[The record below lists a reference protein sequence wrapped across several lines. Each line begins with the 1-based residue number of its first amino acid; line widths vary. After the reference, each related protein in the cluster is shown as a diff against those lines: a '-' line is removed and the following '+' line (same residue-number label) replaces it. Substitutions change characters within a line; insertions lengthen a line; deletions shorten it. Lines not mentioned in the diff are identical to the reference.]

1 MRGDVEVLRE
11 QVYLFAQL
19 YRKGL
24 QLSGIIYLHPITKNR
39 VSGSSARNF
48 RMLEELCG
56 TEGLPHV
63 VLLSTMWDQIA
74 PHSTQY
80 REACAR
86 EKELVADDMF
96 WGSMCRAG
104 SKVRRFKG
112 DKPSAAAVVDLLVG
126 RSSSRGEPVKF
137 QIQREL
143 VDEGRD
149 LLDTSAARQIMLH
162 LDSVLAKTKR
172 HLEDSAVMAGPE
184 ETGTR
189 DQLLGR
195 QRDTEDAMCRLKSRR
210 EDFYDENQARFSNL
224 LDKAVQD
231 QQSSQIMVQNWI
243 TQCARLEADKV
254 ANEEIYRRE
263 LQGHKRGHRSSGAD
277 SKALREFES
286 QYREE
291 QKRNEDKRLA
301 LERAARS
308 KKRKILLKQNIVP
321 ILQILGGAAAIG
333 ASIPFGI
340 LPVAGAGAA
349 IIGTGM
355 AALTFSTKDKR
366 KTQDP
371 QAPDDG

>member
-24 QLSGIIYLHPITKNR
+24 QLSGIVYLHPITKNR

-56 TEGLPHV
+56 PEGLPHV

-74 PHSTQY
+74 PRSTQY
-80 REACAR
+80 REACDR

-104 SKVRRFKG
+104 SKVRRFEGGKA
-112 DKPSAAAVVDLLVG
+112 SAAAVVDLLVG
-126 RSSSRGEPVKF
+126 RSSSSAPVKF

-149 LLDTSAARQIMLH
+149 LLDTSAARQVMLH
-162 LDSVLAKTKR
+162 LDGVLAKTKR
-172 HLEDSAVMAGPE
+172 HLEDRAVMAGPG
-184 ETGTR
+184 ETSTR
-189 DQLLGR
+189 DQLLGQR
-195 QRDTEDAMCRLKSRR
+195 RDTEEAIGRLKTRK

-243 TQCARLEADKV
+243 SQCARLEADRI
-254 ANEEIYRRE
+254 ADEEIYRRE
-263 LQGHKRGHRSSGAD
+263 LQGHQRGHRSGGVD

-291 QKRNEDKRLA
+291 LTRNEDKRLA
-301 LERAARS
+301 LEKAARS

-321 ILQILGGAAAIG
+321 ILQILGGAAAVG

-366 KTQDP
+366 RLQDP
-371 QAPDDG
+371 QAPDDE

>member
-1 MRGDVEVLRE
+1 MLRE

-19 YRKGL
+19 YRRGL
-24 QLSGIIYLHPITKNR
+24 QLSGIVYLHPITKNR
-39 VSGSSARNF
+39 VSGSSSRNF

-56 TEGLPHV
+56 PEGLPHV

-74 PHSTQY
+74 PNSTQY
-80 REACAR
+80 REACGR

-104 SKVRRFKG
+104 SKVRRFEG

-126 RSSSRGEPVKF
+126 RSSSSTPVKF
-137 QIQREL
+137 QIQREI

-149 LLDTSAARQIMLH
+149 LLDTSAARQVMLH
-162 LDSVLAKTKR
+162 LDGVLAKTKG
-172 HLEDSAVMAGPE
+172 HLEDRAVMAGPGE
-184 ETGTR
+184 ASTR
-189 DQLLGR
+189 DQLLG
-195 QRDTEDAMCRLKSRR
+195 QRRATEEAIGRLKTRK
-210 EDFYDENQARFSNL
+210 EDFYEENQARFSSL
-224 LDKAVQD
+224 LHKAIQD
-231 QQSSQIMVQNWI
+231 QQSSQNMVQNWVD
-243 TQCARLEADKV
+243 QCARLEADRI
-254 ANEEIYRRE
+254 ADGEIYRRE
-263 LQGHKRGHRSSGAD
+263 LQGHQRGHRSGGVD

-301 LERAARS
+301 LEKAARS

-366 KTQDP
+366 KLQDP